1 MANHASALKA
11 HRQNLKHRSNN
22 RSNKS
27 SLRTYLKQFND
38 RLESGK
44 TEEAKTSLAELYAV
58 IDKSQQ
64 KKAISENAA
73 SRQKSRLT
81 KRLNAALSGTA
92 QA

>member
-11 HRQNLKHRSNN
+11 HRQSIKHRDNN

-27 SLRTYLKQFND
+27 SLRTTLKQFGD

-44 TEEAKTSLAELYAV
+44 TEEAKNSLSELYAA

-64 KKAISENAA
+64 KKAISSNAA
-73 SRQKSRLT
+73 ARQKSRLT
-81 KRLNAALSGTA
+81 KRLNAALTETK